1 MRVFVW
7 KNGKAQAQTNYND
20 DLLMALATAL
30 YVRDTALKLRQQGMD
45 LARAQLSS
53 FSNINAKNQAIISSV
68 ASQRNNPYI
77 INTDHGTED
86 ISWLIK

>member
-20 DLLMALATAL
+20 DLLIALATAL
-30 YVRDTALKLRQQGMD
+30 HVRDTALKLRQQGID
-45 LARAQLSS
+45 LTRAQLSS
-53 FSNINAKNQAIISSV
+53 FSNLNAKNHAIISSV
-68 ASQRNNPYI
+68 ASQQNNPYI
-77 INTDHGTED
+77 IKTDHGTED